1 MEATQRIE
9 KRLGGLALKQALTA
23 LQENDYAT
31 VADLTLVYY
40 DKAYL
45 HGLSQR
51 DTDTVFPLPVH
62 ADNPAQTAMELI
74 TWANAYA
81 ENTVLR

>member
-1 MEATQRIE
+1 M
-9 KRLGGLALKQALTA
+9 KQALTA
-23 LQENDYAT
+23 LEANDYAT

-51 DTDTVFPLPVH
+51 DPATVCPLPVY
-62 ADNPAQTAMELI
+62 ADNPAQTAADLI
-74 TWANAYA
+74 AWADSYA